1 MQHFLVPTDFSAAA
15 SRALAAAVQL
25 AQPQKARITLLHAV
39 ELPPTADAAPDVFVM
54 KLLQAAK
61 NQLQHLLRE
70 AVQHAWHMPIQEI
83 MQVAPRRVAL
93 RAAMAQQRPDVV
105 LIGADI
111 GRDGQV
117 GSTVDW
123 LVRVAPCPVL
133 VVQAPLGPGPVQT
146 VVFPTDFSALAL
158 HAGPMLRGL
167 QVLFPVA
174 VLHVLHV
181 GATGESPDVLREQLA
196 QLVQHQGLGRCEL
209 AIVTASDLRTGVA
222 QFMQHVRADV
232 LVLRVG
238 ASGIGWLW
246 PNEDVP
252 VEAAP
257 TLPPVLTFR
266 LENEPMVDYSI

>member
-1 MQHFLVPTDFSAAA
+1 MQHFLVPTDFSGAAG
-15 SRALAAAVQL
+15 RALATAVQL
-25 AQPQKARITLLHAV
+25 ARPLAARITLLHAV
-39 ELPPTADAAPDVFVM
+39 ELPPTADAAPEVFVM

-61 NQLQHLLRE
+61 DHLQHLLRE
-70 AVQHAWHMPIQEI
+70 AAQHAWQTPIQEI
-83 MQVAPRRVAL
+83 TQVAPRRVAL
-93 RAAMAQQRPDVV
+93 LAAIAQQHPDVV
-105 LIGADI
+105 IIGATC
-111 GRDGQV
+111 GRGGRA

-123 LVRVAPCPVL
+123 LVRMAPCPVL

-181 GATGESPDVLREQLA
+181 ATAGESPETLREQLA
-196 QLVQHQGLGRCEL
+196 LLVQHQGLAGCEL
-209 AIVTASDLRTGVA
+209 AVVTAPDLRTGIA
-222 QFMQHVRADV
+222 QFVQHMRADM

-238 ASGIGWLW
+238 AGGIGWLG
-246 PNEDVP
+246 PGDNLP
-252 VEAAP
+252 AEAAP

-266 LENEPMVDYSI
+266 RENEPAADYSI